1 MPVNRTRGP
10 EMPTISGMGDKQL
23 KKILWNNVRALM
35 LKHYGAEN
43 LNRLAREAKIGPG
56 SASRIKEARTS
67 IGLDVLEKVAHHF
80 RVDPWELL
88 MPERTDEKM
97 LALLRA
103 WSVTSEVGRELL
115 RSAAVVAI
123 EKYGESLGE
132 KRS

>member
-1 MPVNRTRGP
+1 MS
-10 EMPTISGMGDKQL
+10 TISGMGDKQL